1 MKKIIAIS
9 IIALS
14 LLILPKI
21 VLAQS
26 KQQGQETQPRVQES
40 MPDEDETVIAPQG
53 NQVKNQKLIKTQNQ
67 GEDQQLQVEN
77 TQEQESLQAK
87 KDKGLGSQNRS
98 ETARQNMSLIAQKVE
113 ELLASKEDQGGIGQQ
128 VKVIA
133 QQQKQAQQEIKG
145 QLDKLESRKGLMKK
159 LFGPDRKAIKNLN
172 RQMEQNQLRI
182 EQLQQQQ
189 TEVVNQAD
197 QTQIEEAVQALV
209 EQNTALQDQ
218 VRFEEQIGSL
228 FGWLAKLLAK

>member
-9 IIALS
+9 IIVLS
-14 LLILPKI
+14 FLFLPTI
-21 VLAQS
+21 VLAQ
-26 KQQGQETQPRVQES
+26 
-40 MPDEDETVIAPQG
+40 G
-53 NQVKNQKLIKTQNQ
+53 NQVTNQKQR
-67 GEDQQLQVEN
+67 QVVN
-77 TQEQESLQAK
+77 TQEQEGLQTK
-87 KDKGLGSQNRS
+87 KDKGLSSQNRS
-98 ETARQNMSLIAQKVE
+98 ETARQNMSLVAQKVE

-159 LFGPDRKAIKNLN
+159 LFGPNLKAIKNLN

-182 EQLQQQQ
+182 EQLQQLQ

-218 VRFEEQIGSL
+218 ILFEEQAGSL
-228 FGWLAKLLAK
+228 FGWLAELLAK